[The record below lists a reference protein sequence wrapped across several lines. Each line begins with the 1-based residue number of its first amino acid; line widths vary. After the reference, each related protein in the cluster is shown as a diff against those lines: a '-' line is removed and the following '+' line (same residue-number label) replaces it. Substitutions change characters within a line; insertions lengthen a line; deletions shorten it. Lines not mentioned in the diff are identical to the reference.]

1 MPPDLDAQ
9 PPAAGQT
16 PALPGLLRSPVL
28 FDSFAL
34 QAQLLAR
41 GFDIV
46 AYPRQIV
53 TVPAAG
59 PQVPRMSFVHGVPE
73 ASTLAAVTYAQD
85 KRMRRALL
93 QRAGLVVPPGAVFA
107 YRDLEDA
114 LAYARTLGFPLAIK
128 EAVGENFVEQIP
140 GLTRMGRLKAA
151 LRYMR
156 RRLATKENSAS
167 SATRSAYSLTMLMEA
182 VDDDDSG
189 EKLAAEGTEILFERE
204 SEGSYLRFVVVAGRV
219 EAILLFPGGPASV
232 VSDQLRLKKPPR
244 PVVPAT
250 EKTRAAAKDG
260 GPATVHRGYA
270 DLAVRAAAAIPGLAA
285 ASVDMVVASRQQR
298 PRDDNHAIVELSE
311 RLRLDMLAQA
321 DPVLARRVA
330 QRVLQLELQ
339 RTGRPRPPRQSRLR
353 ADLRLESVPAA
364 PRFLPVLESAAS
376 TLDLRLRATISD
388 AAAGEVTAR
397 LRGSPEAV
405 AELTEAAMAG
415 LIDGQFPRLAELRQR
430 RKTV

>member
-1 MPPDLDAQ
+1 MLPDATGPLQ
-9 PPAAGQT
+9 AAADTT
-16 PALPGLLRSPVL
+16 PAVMRNHPVL
-28 FDSFAL
+28 FDSFAV

-53 TVPAAG
+53 TVPAEG
-59 PQVPRMSFVHGVPE
+59 PQSPRMSFVHGVPE

-114 LAYARTLGFPLAIK
+114 IGYARDLGFPLAIK
-128 EAVGENFVEQIP
+128 EAVGENFAEQIP

-167 SATRSAYSLTMLMEA
+167 SAERSAYSLTMLLEA
-182 VDDDDSG
+182 VEDEDTG
-189 EKLAAEGTEILFERE
+189 EKLAAGGTEILIERE
-204 SEGSYLRFVVVAGRV
+204 PEGSYLRFVVVAGRV
-219 EAILLFPGGPASV
+219 EAITLFPGGPRSV
-232 VSDQLRLKKPPR
+232 ASDQARAEKPPK
-244 PVVPAT
+244 PVVIAT
-250 EKTRAAAKDG
+250 GKSRAAAKAG
-260 GPATVHRGYA
+260 GPATVNRAYA
-270 DLAVRAAAAIPGLAA
+270 DLALQAVAAIPGLAA
-285 ASVDMVVASRQQR
+285 ASVDMVIASRQRQ
-298 PRDDNHAIVELSE
+298 PGPDNHAIVELSE

-321 DPVLARRVA
+321 DPALARRVA
-330 QRVLQLELQ
+330 QRVMQLELQ

-364 PRFLPVLESAAS
+364 PRFLPVLEAAAAD
-376 TLDLRLRATISD
+376 LDLRLRATISD

-397 LRGSPEAV
+397 LRGTPEAV

-415 LIDGQFPRLAELRQR
+415 QIDGQFPRLAELRQR
-430 RKTV
+430 TMVR